1 MKRIDLAKILI
12 LGVSIVS
19 FVTSAVAQRAVNSTI
34 QSAQSSP
41 TNAPRSSLDTT
52 NIEIAESRNT
62 FFSIFN
68 GNPGKAAFYSLVIP
82 AGGQIYNK
90 KWLKVPLAL
99 GLDGA
104 AVGWIVYNKTRY
116 NEYDGIFRDLLV
128 GKPNEFFSSPADVNV
143 LRRAYKS
150 RVEYAWVYFGIAHL
164 ITVFDAFV
172 DRHLIEF
179 DIDNDI
185 VYHSPL
191 NTANAFEIVSIKIP
205 LSNPSYNKKPKI
217 IYLAK

>member
-1 MKRIDLAKILI
+1 MKSITYKIILFIVVGIVLI
-12 LGVSIVS
+12 SS
-19 FVTSAVAQRAVNSTI
+19 DTYAQRVSDNTLG
-34 QSAQSSP
+34 QTQ
-41 TNAPRSSLDTT
+41 TT
-52 NIEIAESRNT
+52 NTEIKQDTSTGEPIVRRNT

-68 GNPGKAAFYSLVIP
+68 GNPGKAALYSLVIP
-82 AGGQIYNK
+82 AGGQVYNK

-104 AVGWIVYNKTRY
+104 AIGWVIYNKGKY
-116 NEYDGIFRDLLV
+116 NLYDGIFRDLLN
-128 GKPNEFFSSPADVNV
+128 GGANEFFSSPADVNV

-179 DIDNDI
+179 DIENDI
-185 VYHSPL
+185 VYKSPL
-191 NTANAFEIVSIKIP
+191 NTANAFEIVSVKIP
-205 LSNPSYNKKPKI
+205 LSWNAKNSKPKF
-217 IYLAK
+217 IYLAE